1 MTLRPRRLVLLCGL
15 LPTITVAILSL
26 YRPSFLTNLEYGA
39 YDVLVRAART
49 RPPDSRIVIVDVDER
64 SLTAV
69 GQWPW
74 RRDIVAKL
82 LERLRDLGASTIAL
96 DIIFA
101 EADRYEATGA
111 ATDEALAATLRDGRV
126 VPGY

>member
-15 LPTITVAILSL
+15 LPTIVVAILSL

-64 SLTAV
+64 SLSAV

-101 EADRYEATGA
+101 EAVSFSAMR
-111 ATDEALAATLRDGRV
+111 
-126 VPGY
+126 